1 MNYRKIILTFA
12 LAMLGTLAAYAQMP
26 SCSAISQFY
35 TKDSINMVTFGA
47 STVQG
52 VGGFSFQ
59 GYLQQNFQYCYPGKT
74 ITVTNNGVF
83 GQTSTVALPR
93 YIPAITG
100 RTGFVLI
107 LIGANDA
114 QLMAKN
120 QMELAETEKNMRF
133 FIEEAQKRNLIPIIG
148 TIQFFNDKGD
158 QFLKTCN
165 LYVKQINTLYFQLA
179 KEYNLHVADI
189 NRAIGRDFS
198 LYQDYVHPN
207 DKGYHLIAFVWFDA
221 VNRVIENTQLS
232 VGLNQN
238 YPNPAGGS
246 TSIGFSLSQPGK
258 VTIQLYN
265 MNGLKVMDVLNEYSN
280 SGYHVVN
287 VNLTGLSPGIYIYMM
302 QFGGQQ
308 LSKKLIVM
316 R

>member
-1 MNYRKIILTFA
+1 MNYRKIILTLV
-12 LAMLGTLAAYAQMP
+12 LAFLGTLAAYAQMP
-26 SCSAISQFY
+26 SCSAISKFY

-52 VGGFSFQ
+52 VGGYSFQ

-83 GQTSTVALPR
+83 GQTTTEALPR
-93 YIPAITG
+93 FVPAIAG

-114 QLMAKN
+114 QKLAKN
-120 QMELAETEKNMRF
+120 QMEISETEKNMRY
-133 FIEEAQKRNLIPIIG
+133 FIETAKKQNLIPIIG
-148 TIQFFNDKGD
+148 TIQFFNDKDD

-165 LYVKQINTLYFQLA
+165 LYVKQINMLYYQLA
-179 KEYNLHVADI
+179 REYGLHVADI

-207 DKGYHLIAFVWFDA
+207 AKGYHVIAFVWFDT
-221 VNRVIENTQLS
+221 VNAVIENNFLS

-238 YPNPAGGS
+238 YPNPATG
-246 TSIGFSLSQPGK
+246 TTKIGFSLSQSGK

-265 MNGLKVMDVLNEYSN
+265 MNGLKVMDLFDDYIN
-280 SGYHVVN
+280 SGYHVFT
-287 VNLTGLSPGIYIYMM
+287 VNLTGLNPGIYIYVM

-308 LSKKLIVM
+308 LSKKLIVA